1 MVILQTNQASQP
13 AETAGFTFGFE
24 VNESLLAMSNEK
36 DKTDTTVNSDTL
48 NNGDNNISDTD
59 GSGSSGDNKSLVF
72 NHTFEDNEMMKR
84 LLLCSET
91 SQEDFTND
99 NGTTGN
105 DNQESVVT
113 ESQCLKDSLKT
124 LYCDVDNLNIK
135 NFNYDVIVHFVRQAW
150 DAVSREMKSGSPVCY
165 YSS

>member
-1 MVILQTNQASQP
+1 
-13 AETAGFTFGFE
+13 
-24 VNESLLAMSNEK
+24 
-36 DKTDTTVNSDTL
+36 
-48 NNGDNNISDTD
+48 
-59 GSGSSGDNKSLVF
+59 
-72 NHTFEDNEMMKR
+72 MMKR

-135 NFNYDVIVHFVRQAW
+135 NFNYDVIVHFVRQG
-150 DAVSREMKSGSPVCY
+150 KLTHCK
-165 YSS
+165 